1 MLAGICMVH
10 FSKSLGNTG
19 FAFLN
24 ACRRPFRQAL
34 IALLIFLPILAQ
46 ASGSDTNQM
55 TSDLTALPLESLM
68 EMEIP
73 KVYGASKIEQKSS
86 AAPASVTVINGEEI
100 KRYGY
105 RTLGDVLQSVQGFNV
120 SYDRNYAFVGARGVS
135 LGDFNSRI
143 LLLVDGHRLNNNL
156 TDGAFVDT
164 AFLLDMDL
172 VDRVEIIRGPSAIL
186 YGNNAFFGVINV
198 ITRTGAQLNGG
209 EVSGGYGSFDS
220 YKARVSYGKLYANGL
235 QFLLSGTYYDSAGNS
250 KLFFPEFDTVA
261 KNVNNGIAQNMD
273 ADKSA
278 SVFGSVA
285 YGDFS
290 LEGAFNHREKVNPTA
305 QFNLTTFNDPRLRT
319 TDEQSFGA
327 LKFAHSFPDDFDV
340 TARLYYDRYTQ
351 EIGYPQSLVVNDQ
364 LLFSAFST
372 EQDTGEWWGTEVQ
385 LNKRLWDKHVFTV
398 GAEYRDDFRQES
410 QVVNAANPKQDSFTS
425 ATRESYGIYAQG
437 DLALFHN
444 LHLDGGIRYDQ
455 YGTFD
460 PAFDPRVAL
469 IYNPFDGSTIKGIYG
484 TAFRAPNFSELSD
497 PRFQEIKPEEITSYE
512 LVYEQELG
520 RHLRSSV
527 SGFYNDMNH
536 LIVFDSGNFTNFN
549 AQTTGLELALEGFW
563 TNGIRLRASYSLQE
577 TTEHSVT
584 WEMPDSPN
592 HLLKFNVSVPVIPE
606 KLFAGLEFQ
615 YTSSRH
621 SLDTI
626 AGTGGQPITVQGAQ
640 AGGFAVINFTLFSQ
654 NLLKNLDVSASVYN
668 LLDRQYADPATR
680 FQLQDTIP
688 QDGRTFG
695 LKLTYRF

>member
-1 MLAGICMVH
+1 
-10 FSKSLGNTG
+10 
-19 FAFLN
+19 
-24 ACRRPFRQAL
+24 
-34 IALLIFLPILAQ
+34 
-46 ASGSDTNQM
+46 
-55 TSDLTALPLESLM
+55 
-68 EMEIP
+68 
-73 KVYGASKIEQKSS
+73 
-86 AAPASVTVINGEEI
+86 
-100 KRYGY
+100 
-105 RTLGDVLQSVQGFNV
+105 
-120 SYDRNYAFVGARGVS
+120 
-135 LGDFNSRI
+135 
-143 LLLVDGHRLNNNL
+143 
-156 TDGAFVDT
+156 
-164 AFLLDMDL
+164 
-172 VDRVEIIRGPSAIL
+172 
-186 YGNNAFFGVINV
+186 
-198 ITRTGAQLNGG
+198 TRTGAQLNGG
-209 EVSGGYGSFDS
+209 EVSGDYGSFDS

-340 TARLYYDRYTQ
+340 TARLYYDRYTH
-351 EIGYPQSLVVNDQ
+351 EIGYPQSLVVNGA

-385 LNKRLWDKHVFTV
+385 VNKRLWDKHVFTV

-425 ATRESYGIYAQG
+425 ATRESYGVYAQG
-437 DLALFHN
+437 DL
-444 LHLDGGIRYDQ
+444 
-455 YGTFD
+455 
-460 PAFDPRVAL
+460 AL

-497 PRFQEIKPEEITSYE
+497 PRFQDIQPEEITSYE

-584 WEMPDSPN
+584 WEMPDS
-592 HLLKFNVSVPVIPE
+592 
-606 KLFAGLEFQ
+606 
-615 YTSSRH
+615 
-621 SLDTI
+621 
-626 AGTGGQPITVQGAQ
+626 
-640 AGGFAVINFTLFSQ
+640 
-654 NLLKNLDVSASVYN
+654 
-668 LLDRQYADPATR
+668 
-680 FQLQDTIP
+680 
-688 QDGRTFG
+688 
-695 LKLTYRF
+695 